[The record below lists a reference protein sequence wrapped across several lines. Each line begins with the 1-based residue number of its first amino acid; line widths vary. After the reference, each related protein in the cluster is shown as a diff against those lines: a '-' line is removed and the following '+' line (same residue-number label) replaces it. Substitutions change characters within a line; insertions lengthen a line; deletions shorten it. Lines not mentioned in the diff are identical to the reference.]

1 MLAPGTVE
9 EARAAYREVSPAA
22 REVVRETARAMGFD
36 AEEYRERVSGD
47 VVGTAREALFA
58 SLLTVR
64 VGTIEEFDD
73 WRAGYDGDCTVIGS
87 EQVDRAVWHAVPFA
101 DTAVAAT
108 FQEEEDA
115 AVSTL
120 RRQAFGRHYR
130 DRL

>member
-1 MLAPGTVE
+1 MLAPDTVE
-9 EARAAYREVSPAA
+9 EARAAYREVGPAA
-22 REVVRETARAMGFD
+22 QEVVRETARAMGFD
-36 AEEYRERVSGD
+36 AEEYRERVSSD
-47 VVGTAREALFA
+47 VVETAREALFA

-64 VGTIEEFDD
+64 VGTTEEFDD

-87 EQVDRAVWHAVPFA
+87 EQVDRAVWHTVPFA
-101 DTAVAAT
+101 DAAVVAT